1 MARYCIQSPEVKANK
16 KMLSKLGVIPINNSD
31 IIGTITITNFRKYQF
46 SGEVDVVFKGKA
58 KFTVNK
64 KVDFY
69 DSSLLKQTR
78 SKIKVNRV
86 LRRYILKEVKLRM
99 MYFDIEVKYE
109 HYIKKFKW
117 I

>member
-1 MARYCIQSPEVKANK
+1 MARYCIQTPEIKANK
-16 KMLSKLGVIPINNSD
+16 KMLSKLGIIPINNSD
-31 IIGTITITNFRKYQF
+31 IVGTINITGFRKYQF
-46 SGEVDVVFKGKA
+46 SGEVDVVFEGKA
-58 KFTVNK
+58 KFNVNRK
-64 KVDFY
+64 SDFY